1 MFSSG
6 IALTWGEAALLAV
19 YYSLLVVL
27 AVFGLHRLVLIRQ
40 LARSRGVV
48 DPTPGE
54 PAVWPSVTVQLPLYN
69 EPNVAVRLV
78 DAVTR
83 FDYPGT
89 LHIQVLDDS
98 TDVTSALVAEVVGMA
113 RARGISIEQIRRD
126 SRKGYKAGAL
136 AEGLHRTDTE
146 LVAIFDAD
154 FVPPPDLLLR
164 MVPRFAD
171 PGVGMVQARWGHLN
185 REHSLLTRAQAVYLD
200 AHFAVES
207 AARHRAGNFFN
218 FNGTAGIWRR
228 QAIEDAGGWSA
239 STLTEDLDLSYRAQ
253 LAGWRFVFLPDLEVP
268 AELPES
274 LAAFH
279 SQQRRWAKGSIQTA
293 RRILPS
299 LWRAGLRA
307 PVRLEA
313 MFHLCN
319 NSAYLFT
326 LIVAT
331 LVVPAMAIRH
341 LSGLDWTLAIDAV
354 LFALSTG
361 SVVAFYA
368 EGQRRVGRRI
378 SRKELLAV
386 LPVGIGMSAVNA
398 AAVLEGL
405 FETGGHFSRTPKT
418 GSGRVAVAA
427 DRFKGFPVAESIL
440 GLFFLVAAVLFV
452 SQGYYLAVPFV
463 LLFLSGYA
471 HVAVLRTAEIVR
483 REAPG
488 DASRRVSA

>member
-1 MFSSG
+1 MT
-6 IALTWGEAALLAV
+6 AGEVALLAV
-19 YYSLLVVL
+19 YYSLLAVL
-27 AVFGLHRLVLIRQ
+27 AIFGLHRLVLIRQ
-40 LARSRGVV
+40 LPSRGAPVV
-48 DPTPGE
+48 PTPGD

-69 EPNVAVRLV
+69 EPNVAARLI
-78 DAVTR
+78 DAVSR
-83 FDYPGT
+83 FEYPGQ

-98 TDVTSALVAEVVGMA
+98 TDVTSSLVAEAVEQA
-113 RARGISIEQIRRD
+113 RACGVSIEQIRRS
-126 SRKGYKAGAL
+126 SRDGYKAGAL
-136 AEGLHRTDTE
+136 AEGLRRTESE

-154 FVPPPDLLLR
+154 FVPGSDLLLR
-164 MVPRFAD
+164 MVPHFENTR
-171 PGVGMVQARWGHLN
+171 VGMVQARWGHLN
-185 REHSLLTRAQAVYLD
+185 RGRSLLTRAQAVYLD

-207 AARHRAGNFFN
+207 AARYSAGNFFN

-228 QAIEDAGGWSA
+228 RAIDDAGGWSA

-253 LAGWRFVFLPDLEVP
+253 LAGWKFVFLPDLDVP

-279 SQQRRWAKGSIQTA
+279 YQQRRWAKGSIQTA
-293 RRILPS
+293 RRILPA
-299 LWRAGLRA
+299 LWRADLPAR
-307 PVRLEA
+307 VRLEA
-313 MFHLCN
+313 TFHLCN

-326 LIVAT
+326 LILAT

-341 LSGLDWTLAIDAV
+341 ASGLDWTLAIDAV
-354 LFALSTG
+354 LFSLSTG
-361 SVVAFYA
+361 SVVTFYM

-378 SRKELLAV
+378 SRKELFSV

-418 GSGRVAVAA
+418 GSGRIAVTA

-440 GLFFLVAAVLFV
+440 GIFFLVAAVLFLDE
-452 SQGYYLAVPFV
+452 GYYFAVPFV

-483 REAPG
+483 R
-488 DASRRVSA
+488 

>member
-1 MFSSG
+1 MS
-6 IALTWGEAALLAV
+6 LTAGQTALLAV

-27 AVFGLHRLVLIRQ
+27 AVFGLHRVVLIHQ
-40 LARSRGVV
+40 LSKRRGPAGV
-48 DPTPGE
+48 TPAD

-69 EPNVAVRLV
+69 EPNVAARLV
-78 DAVTR
+78 DAVSR
-83 FDYPGT
+83 FDYPGP

-98 TDVTSALVAEVVGMA
+98 TDVTSSLVAEAVRLA
-113 RARGISIEQIRRD
+113 RARGVSIEQLRRE
-126 SRKGYKAGAL
+126 SREGYKAGAL
-136 AEGLHRTDTE
+136 AEGLKRTGSE

-154 FVPPPDLLLR
+154 FVPPPDLLVK
-164 MVPRFAD
+164 MVPHFAD

-185 REHSLLTRAQAVYLD
+185 REHSLLARAQAVYLD

-207 AARHRAGNFFN
+207 AARHCAGNFFN

-228 QAIEDAGGWSA
+228 QAIEEAGGWSA

-293 RRILPS
+293 RRILPA
-299 LWRAGLRA
+299 LWRADLRW

-326 LIVAT
+326 LALAT

-341 LSGLDWTLAIDAV
+341 VSGLDWTLAIDAV

-361 SVVAFYA
+361 SVIAFYR
-368 EGQRRVGRRI
+368 EGQRRVGRWL
-378 SRKELLAV
+378 SRKELFAV

-418 GSGRVAVAA
+418 GSGRVVVAA

-440 GLFFLVAAVLFV
+440 GLFFLVAAGLFLV
-452 SQGYYLAVPFV
+452 QGYYLAIPFV
-463 LLFLSGYA
+463 FLFLSGYA
-471 HVAVLRTAEIVR
+471 HVVVLRTIEIVQR
-483 REAPG
+483 QMATAA
-488 DASRRVSA
+488 D